1 MAADK
6 SVFETGT
13 VSDRIPALLQQAL
26 ARHRQADYVEAEG
39 LYLRVLKLDPRNFDA
54 LHLRGVVA
62 RQRGNPALAIELIA
76 LAIAVDPTQAAPYC
90 NLGAAMQDAGDSAAA
105 LIQFD
110 RALAIRPGYAMAH
123 NNRGNALRNIGQHEA
138 ALQSY
143 EEALRHQKNF
153 AEAAYNRGTVLHRLE
168 RFEEAVAGYDMALE
182 IKPDYVDA
190 LCNRGSALHML
201 KRYDEALA
209 SFDRALSLHKG
220 HASAL
225 CNRGVTM
232 QKLGR
237 HEGAVRDYMAAIAQR
252 PEFADAHFFLGNA
265 LGLLAR
271 KEDAISAYRA
281 ALACG
286 ADADM
291 VHFALAAMGDTQD
304 AMPQVAPASYVKNL
318 FDGYAG
324 HFDEHLVDVL
334 HYRTP
339 QRMLDALEKANIPAQ
354 HACIDLGC
362 GTGLC
367 GALLRPKVQIL
378 EGVDLS
384 PKMLE
389 IARQR
394 GIYDDLV
401 CAEVCAFLLE
411 RENCYDLA
419 VAADVLVYIGDL
431 SPLMRALSRSLR
443 PGGSFVFSVEK
454 TDAPSFVLQPSNR
467 FAHSV
472 NYLQRVAADAGMA
485 VCSIE
490 EQTLRQDQA
499 MLVTGLI
506 GLFRRET

>member
-6 SVFETGT
+6 SVFETGAELA
-13 VSDRIPALLQQAL
+13 RIPALLQQAL
-26 ARHRQADYVEAEG
+26 ARHKQADYVEAER
-39 LYLRVLKLDPRNFDA
+39 LYLRVLEIDPRNFDA

-62 RQRGNPALAIELIA
+62 RQRGNPSLAIELIGQ
-76 LAIAVDPTQAAPYC
+76 AIAVDPTQAAPYC
-90 NLGAAMQDAGDSAAA
+90 NLGAALQDAGDSAAA
-105 LIQFD
+105 LVQFEH
-110 RALAIRPGYAMAH
+110 ALAIRPDYAMAL
-123 NNRGNALRNIGQHEA
+123 NNRGNALRNLGLHEA

-143 EEALRHQKNF
+143 DEALHHQKNF

-168 RFEEAVAGYDMALE
+168 RFEEALVAYDMALE
-182 IKPDYVDA
+182 IKPVYIDA
-190 LCNRGSALHML
+190 LCNRGSALHMME
-201 KRYDEALA
+201 RYDEALA
-209 SFDRALSLHKG
+209 SFDQALSLDDG

-237 HEGAVRDYMAAIAQR
+237 HEEAVRDYMAAIAQR

-286 ADADM
+286 ADAD
-291 VHFALAAMGDTQD
+291 VVRFALAAMSDMQD
-304 AMPQVAPASYVKNL
+304 VPPQAAPAAYVKNL

-339 QRMLDALEKANIPAQ
+339 QRLLDALENANIHAQ

-367 GALLRPKVQIL
+367 GALLRPKVGVL
-378 EGVDLS
+378 DGVDLS

-389 IARQR
+389 RARQR
-394 GIYDDLV
+394 GIYDKLACADL
-401 CAEVCAFLLE
+401 CAFLSE
-411 RENCYDLA
+411 RENSYDLA

-431 SPLMRALSRSLR
+431 SPLMHALSRSLR
-443 PGGSFVFSVEK
+443 PGGCFVFSVEK
-454 TDAPSFVLQPSNR
+454 ADGSSFVLLPSNR
-467 FAHSV
+467 FAHSAA
-472 NYLQRVAADAGMA
+472 YLQRAAADAGMA

-490 EQTLRQDQA
+490 EQTLREDQA
-499 MLVTGLI
+499 VPVSGLI
-506 GLFRRET
+506 GLFRRV